1 MKRIARYINRHIAP
15 HHETGEKALALR
27 HEALLFYALFLFL
40 LQFGLHLVSVR
51 FPGILGFAS
60 NITIEGIINDTNKER
75 TARGLRPL
83 RLDNRLSRAAS
94 EKGSYMLTKNYWAHN
109 APDGTTPW
117 FFIQKTKYHYLYA
130 GENLA
135 KDFQNS
141 KDVVEA
147 WMGSKTG
154 HRENILNV
162 NYSDIGV
169 AVTNG
174 VLDGFETTLV
184 VQMFGSEKPT
194 AAEVAAAPASPEQE
208 TAVPQKNTETKEEA
222 ELKPVA
228 VSLEGP
234 TLEGEKKFVSSGV
247 SPAVIQPSYT
257 AISNPLIP
265 LVDVV
270 ALGKSVSY
278 TFGFFLLGLFILD
291 SLVIARKRF
300 VRISGHSAAHIMVV
314 VLLLATTWLMSPGTI
329 R

>member
-1 MKRIARYINRHIAP
+1 MRRIVRYINRHVAP

-27 HEALLFYALFLFL
+27 HEALLFYAIFLFL

-60 NITIEGIINDTNKER
+60 NIAVDDIINDTNKER
-75 TARGLRPL
+75 TSQGLKPL
-83 RLDNRLSRAAS
+83 KFDSRLSQAAA
-94 EKGSYMLTKNYWAHN
+94 EKAVYMFAKNYWAHT

-117 FFIQKTKYHYLYA
+117 FFVQKTKYHYLYA

-135 KDFQNS
+135 KDFQTSN
-141 KDVVEA
+141 DVVEA
-147 WMGSKTG
+147 WMGSKAG
-154 HRENILNV
+154 HRENILNA

-184 VQMFGSEKPT
+184 VQMFGSEKP
-194 AAEVAAAPASPEQE
+194 AATEVAAAPSFPKQE
-208 TAVPQKNTETKEEA
+208 AAAPQENVETKKEIE
-222 ELKPVA
+222 PVPTS
-228 VSLEGP
+228 VSGEGP
-234 TLEGEKKFVSSGV
+234 TLNREKKFVSSSV
-247 SPAVIQPSYT
+247 SPAIIQLSDTPV
-257 AISNPLIP
+257 SNPLIP

-278 TFGFFLLGLFILD
+278 TFGFFLLGLFVVD
-291 SLVIARKRF
+291 SLTIARKRV
-300 VRISGHSAAHIMVV
+300 VRISSHSVAHIMVV
-314 VLLLATTWLMSPGTI
+314 ILLLATTWLMSPGTI

>member
-1 MKRIARYINRHIAP
+1 MRSINRHIAP
-15 HHETGEKALALR
+15 HHETGEKAIALR
-27 HEALLFYALFLFL
+27 HEALLFYAIFLFL
-40 LQFGLHLVSVR
+40 LQFGLHFVSVR

-60 NITIEGIINDTNKER
+60 NIAADDIINDTNKER
-75 TARGLRPL
+75 VDQGLKIL
-83 RLDNRLSRAAS
+83 KLDSRLSQAAA
-94 EKGSYMLTKNYWAHN
+94 EKASYMFAKNYWAHT

-141 KDVVEA
+141 KDVVDA

-154 HRENILNV
+154 HRENILNA
-162 NYSDIGV
+162 NYSDLGV

-184 VQMFGSEKPT
+184 IQMFGSEKP
-194 AAEVAAAPASPEQE
+194 AATEVAAAPPSTAQENKSAEPEP
-208 TAVPQKNTETKEEA
+208 A
-222 ELKPVA
+222 PVS
-228 VSLEGP
+228 VEGP
-234 TLEGEKKFVSSGV
+234 TLNSEKKFVSSGV
-247 SPAVIQPSYT
+247 SPAVSQPVYNP
-257 AISNPLIP
+257 ISNPLIP

-270 ALGKSVSY
+270 ALGKSISY

-291 SLVIARKRF
+291 SLVIARKRL
-300 VRISGHSAAHIMVV
+300 VRISGHSVAHIMVV

>member
-1 MKRIARYINRHIAP
+1 MRRIVRYINRHIAP
-15 HHETGEKALALR
+15 HRETGEKALALR
-27 HEALLFYALFLFL
+27 HEALLFYAIFLFL
-40 LQFGLHLVSVR
+40 LQFGLHFVSVR
-51 FPGILGFAS
+51 FPGVLGFAS
-60 NITIEGIINDTNKER
+60 NIAVDDIINDTNKER
-75 TARGLRPL
+75 TTQGLKPL
-83 RLDNRLSRAAS
+83 RFDSRLSQAAL
-94 EKGSYMLTKNYWAHN
+94 EKASYMFAKNYWAHT

-135 KDFQNS
+135 KDFQTSN
-141 KDVVEA
+141 DVVEA

-154 HRENILNV
+154 HRENILNA

-184 VQMFGSEKPT
+184 VQMFGSEKIVSG
-194 AAEVAAAPASPEQE
+194 EVAAASP
-208 TAVPQKNTETKEEA
+208 KEIEP
-222 ELKPVA
+222 EPTP

-234 TLEGEKKFVSSGV
+234 TLNIEKRFVSPGV
-247 SPAVIQPSYT
+247 SVVATRPSYT
-257 AISNPLIP
+257 PISNPLIP

-278 TFGFFLLGLFILD
+278 TFGFFLLGLFVVD
-291 SLVIARKRF
+291 SLIIARKRL
-300 VRISGHSAAHIMVV
+300 VRISSHSLAHIMVV
-314 VLLLATTWLMSPGTI
+314 ILLLATTWLMSPGTI

>member
-1 MKRIARYINRHIAP
+1 MKRVVRYINRHVAP

-27 HEALLFYALFLFL
+27 HEALLFYAIFLFL
-40 LQFGLHLVSVR
+40 LQFGLHFVSVR

-60 NITIEGIINDTNKER
+60 NIAVDDIINDTNKER
-75 TARGLRPL
+75 TTQGLKPL
-83 RLDNRLSRAAS
+83 KFDGRLSQAAS
-94 EKGSYMLTKNYWAHN
+94 EKASYMFAKNYWAHT

-117 FFIQKTKYHYLYA
+117 FFVQRTKYHYLYA

-135 KDFQNS
+135 KDFQTS

-147 WMGSKTG
+147 WMGSKAG

-184 VQMFGSEKPT
+184 VQMFGSEKIVSGM
-194 AAEVAAAPASPEQE
+194 VAAASP
-208 TAVPQKNTETKEEA
+208 KEIEP
-222 ELKPVA
+222 EPTP

-234 TLEGEKKFVSSGV
+234 TFNIEKKFVSSGV
-247 SPAVIQPSYT
+247 SVAATQPSYT
-257 AISNPLIP
+257 PISNPLIP

-278 TFGFFLLGLFILD
+278 TFGFFLLGLFLVD
-291 SLVIARKRF
+291 SLIIAKKGL
-300 VRISGHSAAHIMVV
+300 VRISGHSVAHVMVV
-314 VLLLATTWLMSPGTI
+314 ILLLATTWLVSPGTI